1 MTFVV
6 IGEALVDVVPAPDAP
21 DATGGSGTRD
31 LPGGSPANVALTLG
45 RLGHRPTLVT
55 SLADDERGRL
65 VRGWLEG
72 SGVDVVASVPASGR
86 TSSATVRLDA
96 TGSAT
101 YDFDLA
107 WDLPADVLAQ
117 RVAGAGVVHA
127 GSIATVLDPGADV
140 VEDALR
146 SARGR
151 ALVSFDPNARPT
163 ITPDVDAV
171 RERVERIVAAC
182 DLVKVSDEDLAWY
195 FPGVP
200 PLEAARRWAGLG
212 AALVVV
218 TFGGDGAA
226 AVSAS
231 GAVEVRVPG
240 VAVDVVD
247 TVGAG
252 DTFMGALLD
261 ALARLGAVGAH
272 ARDRLDALTPEQV
285 EEALR
290 WSARAAAVTVSRPG
304 ADPPTREELRG

>member
-1 MTFVV
+1 MTFVI
-6 IGEALVDVVPAPDAP
+6 IGEALVDVVPAPVPAGD
-21 DATGGSGTRD
+21 GGAGTRD

-65 VRGWLEG
+65 VRGWLEA
-72 SGVDVVASVPASGR
+72 SGVDVVASVPETGR
-86 TSSATVRLDA
+86 TSSATVVLDE
-96 TGSAT
+96 TGSAA

-107 WDLPADVLAQ
+107 WDLPAAALAA
-117 RVAGAGVVHA
+117 RVDGARVVHA

-140 VEDALR
+140 VEETLR

-163 ITPDVDAV
+163 ITPGVDAV

-182 DLVKVSDEDLAWY
+182 DLVKVSDEDLGWY
-195 FPGVP
+195 YPGVP
-200 PLEAARRWAGLG
+200 PLEAARRWTGRG

-218 TFGGDGAA
+218 TLGGDGAV
-226 AVSAS
+226 AVRAS
-231 GAVEVRVPG
+231 GADDVRAAG
-240 VAVDVVD
+240 VTVDVVD

-261 ALARLGAVGAH
+261 AMAGLGVVGAG
-272 ARDRLDALTPEQV
+272 ARARLDALTPEQV
-285 EEALR
+285 GEALR
-290 WSARAAAVTVSRPG
+290 WSAQAAAVTVSRPG
-304 ADPPTREELRG
+304 ADPPTRAELEG